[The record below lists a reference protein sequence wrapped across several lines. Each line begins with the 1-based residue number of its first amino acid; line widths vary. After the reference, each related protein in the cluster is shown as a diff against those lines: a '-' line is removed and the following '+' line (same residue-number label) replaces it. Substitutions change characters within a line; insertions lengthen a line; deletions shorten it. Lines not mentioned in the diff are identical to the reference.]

1 MADSKQQTI
10 QGQPQGFCPDTCPG
24 CGNQCQVESLAISA
38 FNNVTPICQTC
49 WDYEVSFLDKASRM
63 WKDKAKKGKK
73 FKTYI
78 KTVLAYSNPE
88 KRESIEQK
96 FECMERED

>member
-1 MADSKQQTI
+1 MADSKQQII

-24 CGNQCQVESLAISA
+24 CGNKCQVESLAISA

-63 WKDKAKKGKK
+63 PVREVGYVGPALASGDVHRHAH
-73 FKTYI
+73 
-78 KTVLAYSNPE
+78 VLPGIPTDRTDARPI
-88 KRESIEQK
+88 R
-96 FECMERED
+96 